1 MYFITKLILIYS
13 LILTITILI
22 SKKFNFFDYP
32 NSRKLHTKPTMNT
45 SGVSLYIFLFILT
58 YFEIYSLSNEI
69 KLIIYTGSFIFLT
82 GFIDDR
88 FHLSAKIKLILIL
101 IPICILISQ
110 DFYLN
115 NLGNY
120 EFIGLVKMEK
130 FGIIFTILACCLLI
144 NGYNYVDGL
153 DGLLLGII
161 QIGIIYIYLIIND
174 ENTKFF
180 LKILSIPIT
189 INLIFNFLS
198 IKSYYKIFLGNNGS
212 LFLGFIMSF
221 LIINL
226 NINQNIHAS
235 YLIWTCWY
243 PVYDLLQVTI
253 SRIKNKKNFYFSD
266 TKHFHH
272 YVLFYLNNSHIKS
285 TITLLLLNALIILIG
300 YSVANHLGKLIS
312 LILFI
317 ILFFIY
323 FFIIDKIIKK
333 KINI

>member
-1 MYFITKLILIYS
+1 MSLIIKLIFIYS
-13 LILTITILI
+13 LILIITILI
-22 SKKFNFFDYP
+22 SKRFELFDYP
-32 NSRKLHTKPTMNT
+32 NSRKLHAKPIMNT

-58 YFEIYSLSNEI
+58 YFEVYSLSNEI
-69 KLIIYTGSFIFLT
+69 KLIIYTGSFIFLI

-88 FHLSAKIKLILIL
+88 FNLSAKNKLILIL
-101 IPICILISQ
+101 IPIIFLISQ
-110 DFYLN
+110 NLFLD
-115 NLGNY
+115 NLGYY
-120 EFIGLVKMEK
+120 ESFGLLKLEK
-130 FGIIFTILACCLLI
+130 FGIIFTVLACCLLI
-144 NGYNYVDGL
+144 NAYNYVDGL

-180 LKILSIPIT
+180 LKILSIPII

-226 NINQNIHAS
+226 NINQKIHAS

-253 SRIKNKKNFYFSD
+253 SRIKSKKKFYFSD

-272 YVLFYLNNSHIKS
+272 YVLSYFNNSHIKS

-317 ILFFIY
+317 ILFFMY

-333 KINI
+333 KINV